1 MFVLYI
7 ATTLL
12 SFANYEGPQLV
23 EGFLHN
29 LCPCFDIVF
38 AQVGVIPKT
47 RNNSVEIV
55 AVAERYLVITHVQNK
70 ESKKQIL
77 SCKTS
82 WWKNVNKKVKIFF
95 VFNWQYCQF
104 GKDDWKNR
112 NCFMKISWIWTWS
125 QIFRKFSFW
134 ENLLLFEC

>member
-1 MFVLYI
+1 MEITSLFVLYI

-82 WWKNVNKKVKIFF
+82 
-95 VFNWQYCQF
+95 
-104 GKDDWKNR
+104 
-112 NCFMKISWIWTWS
+112 
-125 QIFRKFSFW
+125 
-134 ENLLLFEC
+134 